1 VLKNIIEGGENMN
14 LERIKGLLNVL
25 KKTVIEELSKS
36 VSPDKDMVK
45 VIKVIMQGVNEINR
59 ELDRIHHRAGK

>member
-1 VLKNIIEGGENMN
+1 VLKNIIEVGENMN

-36 VSPDKDMVK
+36 VSPDKDMDKVK
-45 VIKVIMQGVNEINR
+45 KVIMQGVNEINR
-59 ELDRIHHRAGK
+59 ELDRIHQRVGK